1 MAIKRKKITFPFF
14 QKREVL
20 IRKRNGE
27 GQRRTMK
34 TQNSA
39 VGGGG
44 ADGHVLLGFRLPS
57 SLPFVQDVDAAFMNK
72 VELQAKVDGLTDE
85 LNFLRTL
92 YETVIPWSSKPQ
104 SLLSHIFPSM
114 LPKCDIRRQSRGRMG
129 LPRWLSGKESACN
142 ARDVG
147 LIPG

>member
-1 MAIKRKKITFPFF
+1 
-14 QKREVL
+14 
-20 IRKRNGE
+20 
-27 GQRRTMK
+27 MK

-114 LPKCDIRRQSRGRMG
+114 LPKCDIRGQSRGRMG